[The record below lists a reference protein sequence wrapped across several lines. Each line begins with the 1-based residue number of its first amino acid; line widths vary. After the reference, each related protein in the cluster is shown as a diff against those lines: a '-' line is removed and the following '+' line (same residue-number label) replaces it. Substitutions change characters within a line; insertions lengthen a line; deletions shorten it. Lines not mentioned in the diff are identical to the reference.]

1 MIDRPYC
8 KKHYSEC
15 ICSRCR
21 YDKEDCSGRRS
32 FSTYMCPFPKCSE
45 FREKKP
51 AERGIDNDS
60 ETVPKPDSDP

>member
-21 YDKEDCSGRRS
+21 YDKDNCCGRQS
-32 FSTYMCPFPKCSE
+32 FLTYMCPFGRCSE
-45 FREKKP
+45 FREKPVK
-51 AERGIDNDS
+51 RGSDNDGK
-60 ETVPKPDSDP
+60 TVPEPSDSA